1 MVRVAMYRLRSFL
14 LSVCL
19 ALASGV
25 ALADAQYLHWMV
37 DLDSEQ
43 SDLAF
48 DFATIRQDGESEYLT
63 WTDPS
68 TQASYTEVPGV
79 DIATGLSTA
88 TADVYTN
95 LGSMND
101 GSLVIELW
109 QAETG
114 ESGSNLG
121 TLLASKTVTYQQLQ
135 SGGYIYENMSLSG
148 DTFAAADFTPA
159 PEPSSS
165 LLAILGMAVL
175 ALRRRRSSEVC
186 HA

>member
-1 MVRVAMYRLRSFL
+1 MSRLRNFL

-19 ALASGV
+19 ALASGA
-25 ALADAQYLHWMV
+25 ALADVQYLHWMV
-37 DLDSEQ
+37 DLDPETQ

-63 WTDPS
+63 WSDPS
-68 TQASYTEVPGV
+68 TQTSYTEVPGV
-79 DIATGLSTA
+79 NIATGLSPA

-101 GSLVIELW
+101 GRLVIELW

-135 SGGYIYENMSLSG
+135 RGGYIYENMSLSG